1 MPTAKII
8 GIIAVKIM
16 NTIIGFLIFLF
27 TILTPFNY
35 YYL

>member
-16 NTIIGFLIFLF
+16 NTIIGFLIFSSYF
-27 TILTPFNY
+27 NPF
-35 YYL
+35 